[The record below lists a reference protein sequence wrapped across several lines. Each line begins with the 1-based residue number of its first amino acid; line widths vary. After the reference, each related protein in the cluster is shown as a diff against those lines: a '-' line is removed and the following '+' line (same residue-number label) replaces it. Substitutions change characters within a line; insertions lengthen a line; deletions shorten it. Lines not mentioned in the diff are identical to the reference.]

1 MNMAEQFEGNWN
13 LKDLLSDL
21 IGATAPAAPTPRAEI
36 WASDI
41 GKPYVDRWLQMKGTP
56 YSNPPNGA
64 DLLTFYLGKQIE
76 TGLAQMLTRC
86 GIAFRSQ
93 EKLRIQPE
101 GCLPVVGRPD
111 LVAEVTDW
119 QKVKDAAANRLPDD
133 GYVSAAQRQAL
144 GRLLAD
150 WQERCPDGLPL
161 MVFEIKSVNSQAFR
175 YHQGN
180 GGFGDAYPHHR
191 LQLYTYIRGLNLAE
205 GHLLYVARD
214 TGWMEEVVVRPTEE
228 LEADWLA
235 DVLTI
240 SRYIQEDTRPP
251 LEPLYL
257 DGKANWRVSYSR
269 YKDYLYNPESAEK
282 EVSHGAFSI

>member
-1 MNMAEQFEGNWN
+1 MNGSVKACVKRLEQKKEMNMAEQFEGNWN

-21 IGATAPAAPTPRAEI
+21 IGATAPAAPTPRAEV

-64 DLLTFYLGKQIE
+64 DLLTFMLGKQIE

-119 QKVKDAAANRLPDD
+119 QKVKDAASNRLPDE

-144 GRLLAD
+144 QRLLAD
-150 WQERCPDGLPL
+150 WQERCPDGLPM
-161 MVFEIKSVNSQAFR
+161 MVLRSRASTR
-175 YHQGN
+175 
-180 GGFGDAYPHHR
+180 R
-191 LQLYTYIRGLNLAE
+191 LLGITRATAVLATPIPI
-205 GHLLYVARD
+205 
-214 TGWMEEVVVRPTEE
+214 TGCSCIPTF
-228 LEADWLA
+228 A
-235 DVLTI
+235 
-240 SRYIQEDTRPP
+240 
-251 LEPLYL
+251 
-257 DGKANWRVSYSR
+257 G
-269 YKDYLYNPESAEK
+269 
-282 EVSHGAFSI
+282 